1 MVLFTDCRFLWDFLE
16 GDEGTIVVAVWV
28 AVEFMVLLCKI
39 QHQKETDS
47 TSESLCCM
55 CRQTVEKE
63 WLELTSENASF
74 TPTISLSN

>member
-55 CRQTVEKE
+55 CR
-63 WLELTSENASF
+63 
-74 TPTISLSN
+74 